1 MVVRL
6 VAVLLPCRMPRPR
19 TSSPLVKVAAQTLDD
34 LRPDM
39 LAELYHAT
47 VEVAVLAPADLGRAF
62 AVSPVVH
69 QLLGATVVVTAAC
82 AHSVPDAVNAQHG
95 VVGAVEILLNRILLG
110 RV

>member
-1 MVVRL
+1 
-6 VAVLLPCRMPRPR
+6 
-19 TSSPLVKVAAQTLDD
+19 
-34 LRPDM
+34 
-39 LAELYHAT
+39 
-47 VEVAVLAPADLGRAF
+47 
-62 AVSPVVH
+62 VSPVVH